1 MSTPH
6 HRYGPIHATPYYQV
20 AAKEHVR
27 VPGTS
32 AVIAAVDV
40 GANAV
45 RLQMGRVLRDGS
57 IEITHQERDP
67 ARPGQHVFTR
77 GAIPGPAVERLVAT
91 LRRYG
96 SLCRRYHARVRAV
109 ATSAMREARNR
120 EEIVRRVQREAKLDL
135 EIISGKEEARLIC
148 LGVLHGKRPNARS
161 LCIDIGGGSTEVAV
175 ALGERPTHLWSL
187 AMGAV
192 RLTELFRLAH
202 TTTSKQLRLAREYAR
217 EAMAESLPKVL
228 PGAPRVALGSSGS
241 IRAVVDYTA
250 AEGSNQATVKQLTR
264 AVEELAA
271 MSPRERRQRFDPA
284 RADIVLAGAVILEAL
299 ARRLSLHA
307 VAAVDRGLRD
317 GVLGDLLNR
326 RSTSQRDR
334 SLADEALALGHR
346 FQFDEAH
353 ARQVATLALALF
365 DQIPQIHRL
374 PAAVRPYL
382 EAAAWLHDIGNSVS
396 YQKHHRHTEY
406 LVRNTD
412 IPGLADRE
420 RDLVARIA
428 RYHRRSHPDLHHSGM
443 QGLSRSE
450 ARIVRKLATLL
461 RVADSLDRSH
471 SRSVRRLVAR
481 ARPHEIVLSVAARGS
496 ADLELWDVARE
507 ASLFRQV
514 FRRRLQVEVV

>member
-1 MSTPH
+1 
-6 HRYGPIHATPYYQV
+6 V

-27 VPGTS
+27 VPETGFI
-32 AVIAAVDV
+32 IAAVDV

-45 RLQMGRVLRDGS
+45 RLQMGRALQDGS
-57 IEITHQERDP
+57 IEIIHQERDP
-67 ARPGQHVFTR
+67 VRPGQGVFTG
-77 GAIPGPAVERLVAT
+77 GAIPGPAVERLLAT

-96 SLCRRYHARVRAV
+96 SLCRRYRAKVRAV
-109 ATSAMREARNR
+109 ATSALREAGNR
-120 EEIVRRVQREAKLDL
+120 DEIVRRVKREAKLNL

-148 LGVLHGKRPNARS
+148 LGVLRGKPPHARS

-175 ALGERPTHLWSL
+175 ASGERPTHLWSL

-192 RLTELFRLAH
+192 RLTELFKLAH
-202 TTTSKQLRLAREYAR
+202 TTSGKQLRLAREYAR

-250 AEGSNQATVKQLTR
+250 AEGSNQATVKQLAR
-264 AVEELAA
+264 AVERLAA
-271 MSPRERRQRFDPA
+271 MSPRQRRQRFDPA

-299 ARRLSLHA
+299 ARRLSLDA
-307 VAAVDRGLRD
+307 VTAVDRGLRD
-317 GVLGDLLNR
+317 GVLVDLLNR
-326 RSTSQRDR
+326 RSTSPGDR
-334 SLADEALALGHR
+334 SLADEALALGRR
-346 FQFDEAH
+346 FRFDEAH

-365 DQIPQIHRL
+365 DQIPQVHRL

-382 EAAAWLHDIGNSVS
+382 EAAAWLHDIGNAVN

-412 IPGLADRE
+412 ITGLVDRE

-443 QGLSRSE
+443 AGLSRSE
-450 ARIVRKLATLL
+450 AGIVRKLATLL

-471 SRSVRRLVAR
+471 ARPVRRLAAR
-481 ARPHEIVLSVAARGS
+481 VRLHEIVLSLAARGTV
-496 ADLELWDVARE
+496 DLELWDVMRE

-514 FRRRLQVEVV
+514 FRHRLRIEVA

>member
-1 MSTPH
+1 
-6 HRYGPIHATPYYQV
+6 
-20 AAKEHVR
+20 VR
-27 VPGTS
+27 IPGTES
-32 AVIAAVDV
+32 IIAAVDV

-45 RLQMGRVLRDGS
+45 RLQMGRALHDGS

-67 ARPGQHVFTR
+67 VRPGQDVFTR
-77 GAIPGPAVERLVAT
+77 GAIPGPAVDRLVAT

-96 SLCRRYHARVRAV
+96 SLCRRYRARVRAV
-109 ATSAMREARNR
+109 ATSALREARNR
-120 EEIVRRVQREAKLDL
+120 DEVVRRVQREAKLNL

-148 LGVLHGKRPNARS
+148 LGVLHGKRPNVRS
-161 LCIDIGGGSTEVAV
+161 LCVDIGGGSTEVAV
-175 ALGERPTHLWSL
+175 ALGEKPTHLWSL

-192 RLTELFRLAH
+192 RLTELFKLAH
-202 TTTSKQLRLAREYAR
+202 TTTAKQLRLAREYAR

-241 IRAVVDYTA
+241 IRAVVDYTS
-250 AEGSNQATVKQLTR
+250 AEGSNQATVKQLAR
-264 AVEELAA
+264 AVDELAA

-284 RADIVLAGAVILEAL
+284 RADIVLAGAVILEAV
-299 ARRLSLHA
+299 ARRLSLDA
-307 VAAVDRGLRD
+307 VTAVDRGLRD
-317 GVLGDLLNR
+317 GVLVDLLNR
-326 RSTSQRDR
+326 RSASQRDR
-334 SLADEALALGHR
+334 SLADQALALGRR

-382 EAAAWLHDIGNSVS
+382 EAAAWLHDIGNAVN

-443 QGLSRSE
+443 EGLSRSE
-450 ARIVRKLATLL
+450 AMTVRKLATLL

-471 SRSVRRLVAR
+471 ARPVRRLTAR
-481 ARPHEIVLSVAARGS
+481 VRPNEILLSLAARGS
-496 ADLELWDVARE
+496 VDLELWDAARE

-514 FRRRLQVEVV
+514 FRRRLRVEAA